1 MATPA
6 HHSNSNGLSSTV
18 SSSLS
23 SSDSSIS
30 SLNNCYTMEPLVIE
44 EDVDVRQLNVV
55 EEEAAVE
62 VELVAPT
69 TQPRSQ
75 SLIGDRI
82 VEETEED
89 MVEEMKEIIIV
100 EGETTNAPVR
110 FRRVKRLL
118 AIRPNKIS
126 LVDYKTKA
134 LVRSER
140 MTDLKSWFSG
150 NLNVCVGEMMKF
162 DKNY

>member
-1 MATPA
+1 
-6 HHSNSNGLSSTV
+6 
-18 SSSLS
+18 
-23 SSDSSIS
+23 
-30 SLNNCYTMEPLVIE
+30 MEPLVIE

-89 MVEEMKEIIIV
+89 MVEEMKEIGQSNKLTGIIV
-100 EGETTNAPVR
+100 KLMRCFSINN
-110 FRRVKRLL
+110 RL
-118 AIRPNKIS
+118 
-126 LVDYKTKA
+126 
-134 LVRSER
+134 
-140 MTDLKSWFSG
+140 
-150 NLNVCVGEMMKF
+150 F
-162 DKNY
+162 DCRI